1 MAKKTDDK
9 KPKLKLVSD
18 NKIKTDG
25 KKIGYNP
32 DNKISAKQ
40 EAFLQDV
47 ASGMTLIAS
56 YKKNYEVKS
65 TTSDKVIS
73 INASRLFHSTSCSLR
88 YKAIV
93 RDNEENT
100 ARQAF
105 RREQYVL
112 KRLSEEAEQA
122 DNASSRIRALE
133 LLGKTVSMFSDKVE
147 METKQADRTPEEIE
161 QDLKSKLQ
169 KLLGD

>member
-18 NKIKTDG
+18 NKSKTEN

-32 DNKISAKQ
+32 DEKITAKQ
-40 EAFLQDV
+40 EAFLQDI
-47 ASGMTLIAS
+47 ASGKTLIQS
-56 YKKNYEVKS
+56 YKDNYEVKP
-65 TTSDKVIS
+65 TTSDKVIN
-73 INASRLFHSTSCSLR
+73 INASRLFHSTKMTLR
-88 YKAIV
+88 YKAIM
-93 RDNEENT
+93 RENEENT

-112 KRLSEEAEQA
+112 KRLTEEAEQA

-147 METKQADRTPEEIE
+147 METKQSDRTSEEIAE
-161 QDLKSKLQ
+161 DLKAKLQ
-169 KLLGD
+169 KLLAD

>member
-1 MAKKTDDK
+1 
-9 KPKLKLVSD
+9 
-18 NKIKTDG
+18 
-25 KKIGYNP
+25 
-32 DNKISAKQ
+32 
-40 EAFLQDV
+40 
-47 ASGMTLIAS
+47 MT
-56 YKKNYEVKS
+56 
-65 TTSDKVIS
+65 
-73 INASRLFHSTSCSLR
+73 LR

-112 KRLSEEAEQA
+112 KRLTEEAEQA

-147 METKQADRTPEEIE
+147 METKQSDRTSEEIAE
-161 QDLKSKLQ
+161 DLKAKLQ
-169 KLLGD
+169 KLLAD

>member
-18 NKIKTDG
+18 NKIKTEG

-32 DNKISAKQ
+32 DDKISAKA
-40 EAFLQDV
+40 ESFLQDV
-47 ASGMTLIAS
+47 ASGKTLLQS
-56 YKKNYEVKS
+56 YKDNYDVRP
-65 TTSDKVIS
+65 TTSDKVIN
-73 INASRLFHSTSCSLR
+73 INASRLFHSTRCSLR
-88 YKAIV
+88 YKSII
-93 RDNEENT
+93 RENEENT

-147 METKQADRTPEEIE
+147 METKQADRTSEEIE
-161 QDLKSKLQ
+161 QDLKLKLQ
-169 KLLGD
+169 KLLND